1 MISQERGK
9 TVKPCLTVAL
19 LSVVVS
25 VLSGSM
31 AAAQEAQVRASKSSD
46 RVDVVVDGRLFTSY
60 RFARDQKYPYFWP
73 VNGPASGASVT
84 TETSMPYPHH
94 HSLFFGCDRVNG
106 GNYWQEG
113 NERGQIL
120 SSGPDVV
127 VASGPYVLIT
137 DRCLWKRP
145 GSEPVF
151 EDVRCFLIHAPDTNL
166 RMIDVSIR
174 LKALTD
180 VRILRT
186 NHALFAARM
195 VPELSV
201 NSGGTLVNAAG
212 QKGEKET
219 FGQPSPWC
227 DYSGT
232 RDGVTEGLAIL
243 DAPINPW
250 YPCPWFTR
258 DYGFF
263 SPTPMNWL
271 ENDGL
276 DIAKGSEIHL
286 MYRVIVHRGDAS
298 VARIPELHARYA
310 EVFAQQGPKASWY
323 DAIQKKGADRLLL
336 KPFLESARLGAAK

>member
-31 AAAQEAQVRASKSSD
+31 AAAQEAGVRASQAPD

-120 SSGPDVV
+120 SSGPDIV

-151 EDVRCFLIHAPDTNL
+151 EDVRCFLIHAPDKDL

-201 NSGGTLVNAAG
+201 NSKGTLVNAAG

-219 FGQPSPWC
+219 LGRPSPWC

-243 DAPINPW
+243 EAPVNPW

-271 ENDGL
+271 ENDRL

-286 MYRVIVHRGDAS
+286 MYRVIVHRGDS
-298 VARIPELHARYA
+298 VAARIAELHARYA
-310 EVFAQQGPKASWY
+310 EVFAQHGHKASWY
-323 DAIQKKGADRLLL
+323 DVIQEKGADRLLL